1 MRETVENGRR
11 SHNGTEIQSP
21 LNGRTIAG
29 AAEEDLKTLTPMVAF
44 TKHKERP
51 MPNEPMSNSERRRR
65 DFLLK
70 EHDAQLIASTLQ
82 AAADR
87 AQAFYKSDC
96 GGCGEWCDEPPRCN
110 SEEADHCHHIRSL
123 RKAILAPLDKT
134 DKGE

>member
-1 MRETVENGRR
+1 
-11 SHNGTEIQSP
+11 
-21 LNGRTIAG
+21 
-29 AAEEDLKTLTPMVAF
+29 
-44 TKHKERP
+44 
-51 MPNEPMSNSERRRR
+51 MPNEPMTPDKLIADIDDNYV
-65 DFLLK
+65 L
-70 EHDAQLIASTLQ
+70 AQLIASTLQ